1 MKRKLIAGLNQLI
14 QMLRQLDENVNV
26 FISYKPWSQNI
37 KENYMTIFEDFP
49 DNIEFLPL
57 SFNIAPSLNEKI
69 DLNKFIKKDN
79 KNIGEKLINLFKR
92 SYKRQYGDFQFD
104 LVLDFLSNDFE
115 QSLLFAHSGLKNAI
129 VIDKNTKTK
138 AYTQFSEIYE
148 ISEVNL
154 KEIIYGENKWPL

>member
-1 MKRKLIAGLNQLI
+1 MQSQDLALIKRIDSNINTYSSYVFLS
-14 QMLRQLDENVNV
+14 ENC
-26 FISYKPWSQNI
+26 
-37 KENYMTIFEDFP
+37 
-49 DNIEFLPL
+49 PL
-57 SFNIAPSLNEKI
+57 VSAYEANNTKI

-154 KEIIYGENKWPL
+154 KEIIYGENK

>member
-1 MKRKLIAGLNQLI
+1 MKK
-14 QMLRQLDENVNV
+14 
-26 FISYKPWSQNI
+26 
-37 KENYMTIFEDFP
+37 
-49 DNIEFLPL
+49 IEVVAA
-57 SFNIAPSLNEKI
+57 I
-69 DLNKFIKKDN
+69 IKKDN

-154 KEIIYGENKWPL
+154 KEIIYGENK